1 MPILEKYQSLP
12 GLDTWSPDV
21 FETPDLEESVAGVAT
36 PDTPSIS
43 ETINDELDYSSISA
57 DVARERFL
65 NKTLNP
71 GEPVEDPMSEST
83 EMKVARLRK
92 EMEDLAAS
100 ITREEHTKKDPEE
113 PGNVANEVTELANK
127 MRAILMSRQQNTS
140 ALEVVKYLGTKTEF
154 LATAGDVADSQ
165 GRTPSAPGVNPS
177 TPNDAQNLRLI
188 DLDNR
193 VASLEKALGNPSSVA
208 FHGAFHATIFEQPVI
223 PTLLSLSQKI
233 NNLTSAPE
241 KFDATLARVRQLVAA
256 AEKISSAS
264 PGKHPSSSQ
273 KAPITGE
280 DEDAS
285 RADKIDAL
293 YNSLASVEKLMQI
306 VPGLVDRLRSLRFLH
321 SEAGE
326 TIGNIR
332 EIRDKMNATD
342 AQISTWR
349 SALENAEKRLDQ
361 IEERER
367 TNLMTADEWV
377 KDLERRVNSALE
389 HCT

>member
-21 FETPDLEESVAGVAT
+21 FETPDLEESVAGVET
-36 PDTPSIS
+36 PDTPS
-43 ETINDELDYSSISA
+43 ETTNDELDYSSISA

-71 GEPVEDPMSEST
+71 GGPVEDPMSEST
-83 EMKVARLRK
+83 TMKIARLNK
-92 EMEDLAAS
+92 EMDDLADS
-100 ITREEHTKKDPEE
+100 ITTEEHTKKDPDE

-127 MRAILMSRQQNTS
+127 MRAILTSRQQNSS
-140 ALEVVKYLGTKTEF
+140 ALGVLKYLGTKNEF
-154 LATAGDVADSQ
+154 LATAGGLTDSQ
-165 GRTPSAPGVNPS
+165 VRTPSAPGVNPS
-177 TPNDAQNLRLI
+177 TLNDGQNSKFI

-193 VASLEKALGNPSSVA
+193 VARLEKALGNPSSVA

-233 NNLTSAPE
+233 NSLISAPE
-241 KFDATLARVRQLVAA
+241 KFDATLTRVRELVAE

-264 PGKHPSSSQ
+264 PGKHSSSGQ
-273 KAPITGE
+273 RVPITGE

-293 YNSLASVEKLMQI
+293 YSSLASVEKLMQV
-306 VPGLVDRLRSLRFLH
+306 VPGLVERLRSLRFLH

-326 TIGNIR
+326 TIGNIS
-332 EIRDKMNATD
+332 EIREKVNGTE

-349 SALENAEKRLDQ
+349 GALENAEKRLDE
-361 IEERER
+361 IEEREKA
-367 TNLMTADEWV
+367 NLVTADEWV
-377 KDLERRVNSALE
+377 KDLERRVNYALE
-389 HCT
+389 KSM